1 MSAGALPLLAVEDL
15 SVAFAAGGGESTAVD
30 GVGFSIGEGEVMALV
45 GESGCG
51 KSVTSLAIMG
61 LLPRPAARIA
71 RGKILFRDGNGERHD
86 LAALPERRMRA
97 MRGNALAMIFQEPMT
112 SLNPL
117 ESIGDQVAEPLVTH
131 RAMGWQAAR
140 REAADLLAQVGLPDP
155 GKKLDAYPH
164 ELSGGMRQRAMIAMA
179 LACRPRLLIAD
190 EPTTALDVTV
200 QAQILDLVR
209 QLRAAHGMAV
219 LFITHDLG
227 VVAEIA
233 DRVTVMYAGQVVETG
248 TVRDV
253 LKRPRHPYARALIAA
268 LPRIDRRGGQLPA
281 IPGLVPDLRSTPPG
295 CRFHPRCASAVEG
308 LCDLRAPALEPV
320 APGVDVRCL
329 RRAEIEAS
337 PR

>member
-71 RGKILFRDGNGERHD
+71 RGRILFRDRDGERHD

-97 MRGNALAMIFQEPMT
+97 MRGNAMAMIFQEPMT

-117 ESIGDQVAEPLVTH
+117 EPIGDQVAEPLVTH

-179 LACRPRLLIAD
+179 LACRPRLLI
-190 EPTTALDVTV
+190 EPRL
-200 QAQILDLVR
+200 
-209 QLRAAHGMAV
+209 
-219 LFITHDLG
+219 
-227 VVAEIA
+227 
-233 DRVTVMYAGQVVETG
+233 
-248 TVRDV
+248 
-253 LKRPRHPYARALIAA
+253 
-268 LPRIDRRGGQLPA
+268 
-281 IPGLVPDLRSTPPG
+281 
-295 CRFHPRCASAVEG
+295 
-308 LCDLRAPALEPV
+308 
-320 APGVDVRCL
+320 
-329 RRAEIEAS
+329 
-337 PR
+337 